1 MFLTRSSL
9 GVDHTRHHFEN
20 VLWHLLHLNIAI
32 FILRIRSDE
41 VVLRN
46 RLKKGRFR
54 HRKSI
59 SWLISLVLVHEVDKF
74 ISLRWLS
81 FNVCLLSLIHWRV
94 LFSPLFYFLLLNVFG

>member
-20 VLWHLLHLNIAI
+20 VLWHRLHLNIAI
-32 FILRIRSDE
+32 FILRIRSYE

-81 FNVCLLSLIHWRV
+81 FNVCLLSLIHRRV
-94 LFSPLFYFLLLNVFG
+94 LLSPLFYFLLLNVFG